1 MTSLCR
7 MLFFVMVSAAVF
19 LHSSHCGPAR
29 SIALVATRAANKI
42 PRSIRAP
49 FRNTEMMTARG
60 FGKRAQMIKVKDVP
74 WNYGKRETH
83 FLDDMA
89 PENTDPFEQIISDN
103 SIESFPIDWFVN
115 EMTNNPILTKSIL
128 RRFVDTDKDGILT
141 AHELLTGATMSPH
154 QLDSNAY

>member
-1 MTSLCR
+1 MTSMCR
-7 MLFFVMVSAAVF
+7 MLFFIMVSAAVF

-29 SIALVATRAANKI
+29 SIALAASRAAKI

-60 FGKRAQMIKVKDVP
+60 FGKRAQMIKLKEVP
-74 WNYGKRETH
+74 WGYGKRETH
-83 FLDDMA
+83 FLDEMV
-89 PENTDPFEQIISDN
+89 ENQDPFEQIVTDN

-115 EMTNNPILTKSIL
+115 EMVNNPILTKSIL

-141 AHELLTGATMSPH
+141 AHELLAGASLSPH
-154 QLDSNAY
+154 QLDSNVY